1 MNTTRAHEPTPISLY
16 DRLPSDLFGP
26 LASPNRRLYWDLL
39 LRLQNQFF
47 GPEAAQVAGEGFRHR
62 TVTLEIE
69 AFLRET
75 GGWAEDEDDPPN
87 TPLNI
92 LANNI
97 KNRLVSS
104 GWLREERAGVRVFID
119 MPTGVQKFLELLRQ
133 FAEEGPQFVGGKV
146 QSIYNNLAAAQKDPA
161 QQAGALNEAAKVSR
175 QLVASLGTIK
185 ARVRE
190 VIAQL
195 AAEESTAAFVRAFFD
210 DYITKIYIA
219 DYHEL
224 RTENHPLRHRR
235 WIVNTARS
243 LREEPLR
250 SQFIA
255 AYRTTLRLGSDDEA
269 TRRLE
274 EDIGRLLLFERID
287 GLLDALN
294 DSVNVATQR
303 ALAFIDYKL
312 RTRDHFGQL
321 LQRAVAAV
329 LAANAAGIT
338 LETPFAAGPL
348 FAERRLVAPMEPPK
362 PRERVAVRR
371 PSMTLEQ
378 RAELFLRRAMQ
389 QHREVTPKKVSAY
402 LARELDASRAT
413 TSDQMAVHNLDDLCT
428 FMLLASYAYHAAHV
442 RPERRKDF
450 PVLGTLR
457 GFHIEADAGTMTEN
471 EFLRLPRFT
480 VQRIDESI
488 HA

>member
-1 MNTTRAHEPTPISLY
+1 M
-16 DRLPSDLFGP
+16 
-26 LASPNRRLYWDLL
+26 
-39 LRLQNQFF
+39 
-47 GPEAAQVAGEGFRHR
+47 
-62 TVTLEIE
+62 
-69 AFLRET
+69 
-75 GGWAEDEDDPPN
+75 
-87 TPLNI
+87 
-92 LANNI
+92 
-97 KNRLVSS
+97 
-104 GWLREERAGVRVFID
+104 
-119 MPTGVQKFLELLRQ
+119 QKFLELLRQ

-146 QSIYNNLAAAQKDPA
+146 QSIYNNLAAAQRDPA

-175 QLVASLGTIK
+175 QLIASLGTIK

-195 AAEESTAAFVRAFFD
+195 AAEESTAAFVRAFFN

-250 SQFIA
+250 GQFIA
-255 AYRTTLRLGSDDEA
+255 AYRTTLRSESDDEA

-303 ALAFIDYKL
+303 AMAFIDYKL
-312 RTRDHFGQL
+312 RTRDHFGRM
-321 LQRAVAAV
+321 LQKTVAAV
-329 LAANAAGIT
+329 IAADAAGVE
-338 LETPFAAGPL
+338 LETPFAAGPM
-348 FAERRLVAPMEPPK
+348 FAERRLVAPVEPTK
-362 PRERVAVRR
+362 PRERVPVRR

-378 RAELFLRRAMQ
+378 RAELFLRRAMHR
-389 QHREVTPKKVSAY
+389 HREVTPKKVTAY
-402 LARELDASRAT
+402 LARELDGARAT
-413 TSDQMAVHNLDDLCT
+413 TSDRLSVHNLDDLCT

-442 RPERRKDF
+442 RPERRKEF
-450 PVLGTLR
+450 PVLGTLP
-457 GFHIEADAGTMTEN
+457 GFRIEADTGAMTEN

-480 VQRIDESI
+480 VQRIDGGT